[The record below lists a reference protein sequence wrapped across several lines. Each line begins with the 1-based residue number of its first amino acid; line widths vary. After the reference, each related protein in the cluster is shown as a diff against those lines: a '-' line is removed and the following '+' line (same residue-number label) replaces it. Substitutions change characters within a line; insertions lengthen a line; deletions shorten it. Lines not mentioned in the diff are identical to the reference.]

1 MSPIMLRQFW
11 SLVESA
17 HSHIPLTLD
26 DQGLEQWLLRQV
38 RSERSLNRDETNVL
52 SAYIQTRL
60 PLIRDL
66 AEEHQPSC

>member
-11 SLVESA
+11 SFVESTQA
-17 HSHIPLTLD
+17 SIPLTLD
-26 DQGLEQWLLRQV
+26 DKGLEQWLLRQV
-38 RSERSLNRDETNVL
+38 RSERPLNHDETNIL

-66 AEEHQPSC
+66 ASDRQPSF